1 MRFALTADQ
10 ELLRSATTGLFA
22 EQAPLALTRA
32 RADAG
37 VPPDPGAWAALLEMG
52 AATVDLAEERGG
64 TGLGVV
70 ELAIVLEQAGAVLYP
85 GPLLASTGFAAGL
98 VTGDDD
104 PSAAVCRRLAEG
116 WVACAAVPDRPGPWS
131 AAAVITTAHL
141 GDGGWRLRGV
151 KEGVLHAD
159 RADVLLVAARI
170 DDGGAGGD
178 IALFAVAP
186 DDAGIEVLP
195 ALDPAR
201 SLCRVTLADAR
212 AELLLRGAGDRI
224 RRAGLRATTAL
235 AAESVGAARAAMD
248 VTASYVTTRKQFGQP
263 VGAFQAVK
271 HRLAD
276 LLVEVE
282 LATSAVYLVACHL
295 AAGDLDAASASAPL
309 ALHAATETLVR
320 AAADAVQLHG
330 GMGFTWESPCHR
342 YVTWAQTSRWLLGSD
357 AARLEEMYERAHALC
372 A

>member
-1 MRFALTADQ
+1 MKFALTADQ
-10 ELLRSATTGLFA
+10 ELLRSATTDLFS
-22 EQAPLALTRA
+22 ERAPLAVTRA
-32 RADAG
+32 RVDAG
-37 VPPDPGAWAALLEMG
+37 GSPDPGAWAALLELG
-52 AATVDLAEERGG
+52 GATVDLAEEHGG

-98 VTGDDD
+98 VAGDDD
-104 PSAAVCRRLAEG
+104 ASAAVCRRLAEG

-131 AAAVITTAHL
+131 AAAVTTTAHQID
-141 GDGGWRLRGV
+141 GDWRLRGV
-151 KEGVLHAD
+151 KEAVLQAD
-159 RADVLLVAARI
+159 CADVLLVAARTE
-170 DDGGAGGD
+170 DGGV
-178 IALFAVAP
+178 ALFAVTP

-195 ALDPAR
+195 TLDPAR

-212 AELLLRGAGDRI
+212 AELLLPGADDRI
-224 RRAGLRATTAL
+224 RRGGLRATTAL
-235 AAESVGAARAAMD
+235 AAESVGAARAALD
-248 VTASYVTTRKQFGQP
+248 LTASYVTTRTQFGQP
-263 VGAFQAVK
+263 IGAFQAVK

-282 LATSAVYLVACHL
+282 LATSAVYLAACHL
-295 AAGDLDAASASAPL
+295 AAGDLVAASASAPL

-320 AAADAVQLHG
+320 AGTDAVQLHG

-357 AARLEEMYERAHALC
+357 AARLEEMYERAHLLTA
-372 A
+372 